1 MKKRFSALLLTL
13 CTVFLTAGC
22 SLLQGTALTGNSG
35 ESTGNNDSAF
45 TAGSGDTTIRI
56 LSGSENQEL
65 EDIISDCADKA
76 GVRIEMDYQGSVDI
90 MRELQSGAAGY
101 DAVWPASSMWLS
113 LGDSQHLVKH
123 SQSVSLTPVVFGIRQ
138 SLAEELGFT
147 DKCEITESI
156 HKQSP
161 DISMGVDSSFDD
173 KDSSGAGDQGIM
185 FGYAIDETEEEMPLA
200 LTLAR
205 NLTDLLTEKR
215 EKGELSYLRPD
226 GKSQVTVE
234 YEKGKIKRIEA
245 VVVSAQH
252 DEKVSLETLRKD
264 IMEKVILAGLPESLI
279 DDQTK
284 FFINPTGRF
293 VLGGPAADTGLTG
306 RKLIVDTY
314 GSKAHHGGG
323 AFSGKDPSK
332 VDRSA
337 AYALRNIAKSIVK
350 SGIAK
355 EAELQI
361 AYAIGVAKP
370 VSLELNTFGTSKK
383 SEEEILKVVEKHYD
397 LRPDAIIKRF
407 DLRKPKYL
415 KTAEHGHFG
424 RSDYSWEKVNDA
436 FISDLKA
443 L

>member
-1 MKKRFSALLLTL
+1 MERNKIMKKLFTSESVTKGHPDKVCDQIADAILDALLEQDPLSRVA
-13 CTVFLTAGC
+13 CEVIAEPGRVHIM
-22 SLLQGTALTGNSG
+22 G
-35 ESTGNNDSAF
+35 EITS
-45 TAGSGDTTIRI
+45 
-56 LSGSENQEL
+56 
-65 EDIISDCADKA
+65 KA
-76 GVRIEMDYQGSVDI
+76 SVDYKEI
-90 MRELQSGAAGY
+90 ARKVIRSIGY
-101 DAVWPASSMWLS
+101 TD
-113 LGDSQHLVKH
+113 
-123 SQSVSLTPVVFGIRQ
+123 
-138 SLAEELGFT
+138 EELGFT

-185 FGYAIDETEEEMPLA
+185 FGYAVDETEEEMPLA

-215 EKGELSYLRPD
+215 EKGELPYLRPD

-234 YEKGKIKRIEA
+234 YEMGKIKRIEA

-397 LRPDAIIKRF
+397 LRPDAIIRRF

-424 RSDYSWEKVNDA
+424 RSDYSWEKVDDA